1 MLTRLT
7 IKNLAVVEKAEVE
20 FSPALNV
27 LTGETGAG
35 KSVVVGAI
43 DLVLGARS
51 DSSMVREGAAE
62 ALIEAEFSLVPGEA
76 SFCGVNAILSD
87 AGIDADEDGCL
98 VIRRAVSSTGG
109 GKIRIN
115 DSSATLAT
123 LRKLRRFLVDIH
135 GPRSNQSVL
144 EERFQRETLDSWGM
158 VDLSG
163 YRKAYGRFKDI
174 SSRREKLQAS
184 GRGEDELDVLRF
196 QISEIE
202 SAGLGDDDETLP
214 ERHAAAAHAGEI
226 AECAEAI
233 TEALGG
239 EGSASETIIRLAPRF
254 ATMARHI
261 EAAEEW
267 RIEAEEIVG
276 RIHDLSRSIAD
287 RISRMEIDSSGLE
300 ELDRRLTLVNRLKR
314 KYGSTVVCVLEKL
327 EEKKRRLD
335 EIERR
340 DEIIAQLRK
349 EESIAAEEV
358 AAEGALVTKARKAA
372 ASGLAKA
379 VTAELRDLGFLQAG
393 FSVMVSAADA
403 DENGM
408 DRIVYL
414 FEPNP
419 GEPARSLSDI
429 ASSGEIARVMLAL
442 KSVLARHDQVDVLV
456 FDEIDANIGGETGKA
471 VGAKMRSVA
480 SSRQVIAITHLPQ
493 SAVYGQRHLVV
504 SKSVL
509 DGRTKTFISPVE
521 GERRVSEIARMLG
534 GETLTSVVKR
544 HAQELLTISR

>member
-62 ALIEAEFSLVPGEA
+62 ALVEAEFSLVPGEA

-358 AAEGALVTKARKAA
+358 AAEAALVTKARKAA

-471 VGAKMRSVA
+471 VGAKMRLAA

-509 DGRTKTFISPVE
+509 GGRTKTFISPVE

>member
-62 ALIEAEFSLVPGEA
+62 ALVEAEFSLVPGEA

-214 ERHAAAAHAGEI
+214 ERHAAAAHAGEM

-254 ATMARHI
+254 AIMARHI

-509 DGRTKTFISPVE
+509 GGRTKTFISPVE